1 MANQKIGIVISAKDR
16 TRQAFA
22 KVTSAMNV
30 LRKSVFNLKTGIVG
44 LIGVGG
50 FVALARQSL
59 KSIDNI
65 GKLSRTLGLTTEQ
78 LGTLQHMANLGG
90 TSLDTFARSVRNLD
104 KGALDFVTKGT
115 GEAKDAFEAL
125 GTSVEQVSAAR
136 AFLIYPWP
144 YPACL
149 KKLAHS

>member
-59 KSIDNI
+59 KSIDKSYARI
-65 GKLSRTLGLTTEQ
+65 WCLT
-78 LGTLQHMANLGG
+78 
-90 TSLDTFARSVRNLD
+90 
-104 KGALDFVTKGT
+104 
-115 GEAKDAFEAL
+115 
-125 GTSVEQVSAAR
+125 
-136 AFLIYPWP
+136 I
-144 YPACL
+144 
-149 KKLAHS
+149 

>member
-1 MANQKIGIVISAKDR
+1 MASKKIQIVIGAKDK
-16 TRQAFA
+16 TRAAFH
-22 KVTSAMNV
+22 KVTKAMNV
-30 LRKSVFNLKTGIVG
+30 LRKSVFNLKTGIGALVG
-44 LIGVGG
+44 IGG
-50 FVALARQSL
+50 FVALARAGL

-104 KGALDFVTKGT
+104 KGALDFVSKGS

-125 GTSVEQVSAAR
+125 GLSVEQVSAASGDQITLMGLV
-136 AFLIYPWP
+136 ADLSLI
-144 YPACL
+144 
-149 KKLAHS
+149 HI